1 MFSQFTEYVGE
12 ILNWFVNVLH
22 SMFLKTLSNCSPN
35 VDFQDLLTLMMK
47 TLTEALNNGQEAT
60 TPEALELLIELA
72 ETDLRFFRKQIV
84 DVLGAILEEG
94 TRHLKIEFVITLAEP
109 REKVLGMIRKLP
121 QFINRLFGVLLKM
134 LLDID
139 DEVVWHRAE
148 ECLDRLSNALCDNTI
163 VPIAS
168 EQLAAYMA
176 VPEWK
181 KHHAALIAFAQIA
194 KGCSKVMIKDLEQVV
209 NMVVISFQD
218 RHPRERWASVNAIGV
233 LATELGPYF
242 QLHYHSRLLPV
253 LAAAM
258 DDFQNPGKQAHAALA
273 VHNFIEKNCAPEILL
288 PYLDRIV
295 NKMRVLVQQDVNVM
309 VQKNALIAL
318 ASVAGLSHK
327 HFQKYYHLV
336 MPSLKTIL
344 VNANDESNCILRAQV
359 MECKSFVMMAVG
371 KDNFGDDAKQTDDR
385 TTVYILK
392 AWARF
397 RECLGKDF
405 LPYMSVVMPPLLQ
418 SVRRKLDVT
427 IYFAD
432 SESDDDERMPFI
444 TLRSLRCGIKTSV
457 IEEKTIACQLLRDYV
472 HDLKEDFHPWIDQ
485 ATQALV
491 PLLKLRCH
499 EELWVAA
506 ISTLPKMLR
515 SAKVAVEKGIAQRL
529 NETYV
534 KQLSDYIIPALVEAL
549 HKETDTELCL
559 GALQKVNKCLKI
571 SAPLLDE
578 GQVRSIVDEIKKVL
592 TDSLN
597 RKREQV
603 ERTKSE
609 EFDAEESAEDFD
621 AEESDLN
628 YEESELE
635 EDIFHYGKDKTA
647 EERRV
652 ATCIFN
658 DVAENF
664 HEAALKYYDTYVP
677 FILEACSDESSDVR
691 QGAAYGLAMCA
702 ENGGSFFK
710 PLLLEVV
717 PAWLNCLPIKA
728 DLIEAQAI
736 HDQLCSMVESSAAE
750 LLSPNNQYLQKIVLV
765 FAEVLCADEELASE
779 ETRSRMINLLRQLQ
793 ETLPPASVASIWSSL
808 QPQQQTAL
816 KSILSS

>member
-1 MFSQFTEYVGE
+1 
-12 ILNWFVNVLH
+12 
-22 SMFLKTLSNCSPN
+22 
-35 VDFQDLLTLMMK
+35 
-47 TLTEALNNGQEAT
+47 
-60 TPEALELLIELA
+60 
-72 ETDLRFFRKQIV
+72 
-84 DVLGAILEEG
+84 
-94 TRHLKIEFVITLAEP
+94 
-109 REKVLGMIRKLP
+109 
-121 QFINRLFGVLLKM
+121 
-134 LLDID
+134 
-139 DEVVWHRAE
+139 
-148 ECLDRLSNALCDNTI
+148 
-163 VPIAS
+163 
-168 EQLAAYMA
+168 MA

-295 NKMRVLVQQDVNVM
+295 NKLRVFVQQNVNVM

-318 ASVAGLSHK
+318 ASVAGLSQK
-327 HFQKYYHLV
+327 HFQNYYHLV

-344 VNANDESNCILRAQV
+344 VNANDESNRMLRAQV
-359 MECKSFVMMAVG
+359 MECISFVMMAVG
-371 KDNFGDDAKQTDDR
+371 KDNFGDDAKQVMEVLMSIQGSQMETDDP

-405 LPYMSVVMPPLLQ
+405 LPYMSVVMPPLLH
-418 SVRRKLDVT
+418 SVQLTLDVT

-457 IEEKTIACQLLRDYV
+457 IEEKTIACQLLCDYV

-515 SAKVAVEKGIAQRL
+515 SAKVAVEKGIAQGL

-534 KQLSDYIIPALVEAL
+534 KQLSNYIIPALVEAL
-549 HKETDTELCL
+549 HK
-559 GALQKVNKCLKI
+559 
-571 SAPLLDE
+571 
-578 GQVRSIVDEIKKVL
+578 VDFNL
-592 TDSLN
+592 
-597 RKREQV
+597 
-603 ERTKSE
+603 
-609 EFDAEESAEDFD
+609 
-621 AEESDLN
+621 
-628 YEESELE
+628 
-635 EDIFHYGKDKTA
+635 HY
-647 EERRV
+647 R
-652 ATCIFN
+652 
-658 DVAENF
+658 
-664 HEAALKYYDTYVP
+664 
-677 FILEACSDESSDVR
+677 
-691 QGAAYGLAMCA
+691 
-702 ENGGSFFK
+702 
-710 PLLLEVV
+710 
-717 PAWLNCLPIKA
+717 
-728 DLIEAQAI
+728 
-736 HDQLCSMVESSAAE
+736 
-750 LLSPNNQYLQKIVLV
+750 
-765 FAEVLCADEELASE
+765 
-779 ETRSRMINLLRQLQ
+779 
-793 ETLPPASVASIWSSL
+793 WS
-808 QPQQQTAL
+808 
-816 KSILSS
+816 